1 MTIDHIGML
10 LFPDI
15 LILRILG
22 RLAFPIFA
30 FCIADGLKHTRSIK
44 RYILLLF
51 IFAIISQIPYNFIF
65 QPQVKLNILFTFL
78 IGIAFILSLNKIG
91 ANGNIS
97 NKFLAIV
104 FLILLSTLCLVD
116 LYLRIIEYS
125 LFGVLL
131 VITFYYLDYN
141 KFSSYLAPA
150 ILVSLMTLYN
160 LLIYSFNFNNSIY
173 IFALFALPLIYF
185 YNNEK
190 GKTNIKYLFY
200 IFYPTH
206 LLLLYLIKLTCF

>member
-1 MTIDHIGML
+1 MTIDHIGLL

-51 IFAIISQIPYNFIF
+51 IFAIISQIPYHFIF

-104 FLILLSTLCLVD
+104 FLILLSTLCIVD

-131 VITFYYLDYN
+131 VVTFYYLDYN
-141 KFSSYLAPA
+141 KISSYLTPT
-150 ILVSLMTLYN
+150 ILILLMTLYN
-160 LLIYSFNFNNSIY
+160 LLIYSFNFHNSIY
-173 IFALFALPLIYF
+173 IFALLALPLIYF

-190 GKTNIKYLFY
+190 GKFNIKYLFY

-206 LLLLYLIKLTCF
+206 LLLLYLIKITCF